1 MAKPQLHPSPARTA
15 SRLRP
20 RLALSA
26 IVLAGCGVGVLALA
40 GGSDPEPAR
49 PAPRATLH
57 SALTSVLG
65 GAETGAAKADPRQLA
80 DQTAELLAQCE
91 RPLLSNSLD
100 AAVKGC
106 AAFLDH
112 PTLAARAHAA
122 TSSAYMLMDPS
133 EVRKSAAHAEAATKL
148 GNAAGKYLWAYHGL
162 NGESGVQME
171 ADHARRNLEEAL
183 AAGMPKA
190 SKLLAVIEESNACLD
205 ASQFRLLDQ
214 PAFCLLRPQL
224 DRWLKTSG
232 MAPRP
237 SRQAWTDE
245 YNPGAVLPDAS
256 SFEVSYDRDPSSGM
270 YYPAA
275 MGYRF
280 AAREGRSATELL
292 ARLGRSLS
300 DKYGPPSRGTLPPA
314 PGSGTAWQMA
324 EGLQIELLRDA
335 AGELRVRYQHP
346 KRVQAALAHAEAL
359 QTQRD
364 EKRAELTRRAL

>member
-1 MAKPQLHPSPARTA
+1 MKADPQQPNSSARRR
-15 SRLRP
+15 SRLAMT
-20 RLALSA
+20 ALM
-26 IVLAGCGVGVLALA
+26 LTGCGVAVLALA
-40 GGSDPEPAR
+40 GSRYPEAT
-49 PAPRATLH
+49 APRATLSGAI
-57 SALTSVLG
+57 SATLEAGT
-65 GAETGAAKADPRQLA
+65 AADPRQQEE
-80 DQTAELLAQCE
+80 QTNEFVAQCE
-91 RPLLSNSLD
+91 RPLLSHALD
-100 AAVKGC
+100 TAIKGC
-106 AAFLDH
+106 APFLDH
-112 PTLAARAHAA
+112 PSLGARAHAA
-122 TSSAYMLMDPS
+122 SSSAYMLMEPS
-133 EVRKSAAHAEAATKL
+133 EVKKSAAHAETATRL
-148 GNAAGKYLWAYHGL
+148 GNAAGMYLWAYHGL
-162 NGESGVQME
+162 NGESAVQME
-171 ADHARRNLEEAL
+171 AETARRHLEESL

-190 SKLLAVIEESNACLD
+190 GKLLAVLDESDACQE
-205 ASQFRLLDQ
+205 ASQFRLLDR

-224 DRWLKTSG
+224 DRWLKNSG

-245 YNPGAVLPDAS
+245 YNPAAVLPDAS

-280 AAREGRSATELL
+280 AAREGRSTSELL

-300 DKYGPPSRGTLPPA
+300 EKYGPPSRGTLPPA

-346 KRVQAALAHAEAL
+346 NRVRAALAHAEAL
-359 QTQRD
+359 QAQRD